1 MNEKRAEEIA
11 KKYNVKIWSKDYRVL
26 LDNKDIDIVSIVVP
40 DFEHYKPV
48 CQAAEAGKN
57 ILVEKPLATDLE
69 EAQKMVQV
77 CKKNRVKIMVDFSN
91 RWNPAFVNVKN
102 AIGEGELGRLLH
114 CSMILN
120 DTIFVPTVMLKWAEL
135 TKVVHFIG
143 CHAID
148 LLCWL
153 MDDKVES
160 VYSVS
165 NSLVLK
171 ERGIDTQDYFQT
183 LFKFKMGGS
192 ALLENSWILPL
203 TSANLYDFKAE
214 FVGTKGAIN
223 VNISHNRCVEKY
235 TEDSSSYPDVLLLH
249 SNSEGLRGGMVDGV
263 NHFIRCILEGIE
275 PDIKPEDAISNVAIV
290 NAIIKSSESNEIVS
304 L

>member
-1 MNEKRAEEIA
+1 MKELGIGVIGVGLWGENHLKVYKDNPNCRVIGISDMNERRAEEIA
-11 KKYNVKIWSKDYRVL
+11 KKYNVKIWSKDYRAL

-102 AIGEGELGRLLH
+102 AIVEGELGRLLH

-143 CHAID
+143 SHAID

-153 MDDKVES
+153 TS
-160 VYSVS
+160 
-165 NSLVLK
+165 
-171 ERGIDTQDYFQT
+171 T
-183 LFKFKMGGS
+183 LFNKRNRYSPAEEIIVFKS
-192 ALLENSWILPL
+192 PSSTI
-203 TSANLYDFKAE
+203 TYLY
-214 FVGTKGAIN
+214 
-223 VNISHNRCVEKY
+223 S
-235 TEDSSSYPDVLLLH
+235 
-249 SNSEGLRGGMVDGV
+249 
-263 NHFIRCILEGIE
+263 
-275 PDIKPEDAISNVAIV
+275 
-290 NAIIKSSESNEIVS
+290 
-304 L
+304 